1 MARILVVGGSL
12 GGLLAAGLLLRAGH
26 EVQVLERS
34 VQSLEGR
41 GAGIVTHESLRAAL
55 RAAGVVVDDSLGVHV
70 ASRVVLSADGQTLH
84 HWDYPQV
91 LTSWGRLYALLR
103 SAVPACV
110 YRLDAAVTAVQQDEQ
125 RVYATLANG
134 QTLEADLLVAA
145 DGIRSTL
152 RQQLAP
158 STQARYAGYVAW
170 RGLCDEAVLSKFTRR
185 TLFPHFGFG
194 VPEGE
199 QLIGYPVAGAGDST
213 APGERRWNFVWYRP
227 AAAGPALQ
235 SLMTDADGQHHPDGI
250 SPNRVSWRCVAALRE
265 AARHKLAPQLAEIVE
280 KTAMPF
286 VQPVY
291 DLQSQ
296 QVAFGRVAMVGDA
309 AFVARPH
316 MGMGVTKA
324 GDDAMALAAAVATHG
339 ATPLALQHYEQARLP
354 AGSAVVARGRQLGAY
369 LQNHTGAP
377 EHTAPEHTAPE
388 SSAPVSPDSD
398 RAYNVMRQTAIDS
411 QDPEA
416 LLCASKVIAICTPTD
431 PSARAGQPLTL

>member
-34 VQSLEGR
+34 AQSLEGR
-41 GAGIVTHESLRAAL
+41 GAGIVTHDALRTAL
-55 RAAGVVVDDSLGVHV
+55 RAAGAVVDQTLGIQV
-70 ASRVVLSADGQTLH
+70 ASRVVLGADGQTLH

-91 LTSWGRLYALLR
+91 LTSWGRLYTLLR
-103 SAVPACV
+103 AAVPDAT
-110 YRLDAAVTAVQQDEQ
+110 YRLGAAVAAVQQDEHQ
-125 RVYATLANG
+125 VTATLANG
-134 QTLEADLLVAA
+134 QSLSADLLVAA

-158 STQARYAGYVAW
+158 AAQAHYAGYVAW
-170 RGLCDEAVLSKFTRR
+170 RGLCDEAVLSQFTRR

-227 AAAGPALQ
+227 TAAGAALEA
-235 SLMTDADGQHHPDGI
+235 LMTDADGRHHPEGI
-250 SPNRVSWRCVAALRE
+250 SPQRMSWRCVAAVRE
-265 AARHKLAPQLAEIVE
+265 VTRQKLAPQFAEIVE

-296 QVAFGRVAMVGDA
+296 QVAFGRVALLGDA

-324 GDDAMALAAAVATHG
+324 GDDALALAAALATHG
-339 ATPLALQHYEQARLP
+339 ATALALQHYEQARLP
-354 AGSAVVARGRQLGAY
+354 AGSALVARGRQLGAY
-369 LQNHTGAP
+369 LQAYQGATGAAQSSP
-377 EHTAPEHTAPE
+377 AGDPGDAGGAPR
-388 SSAPVSPDSD
+388 D
-398 RAYNVMRQTAIDS
+398 RAYEVMRQTAIDS
-411 QDPEA
+411 QDSEA
-416 LLCASKVIAICTPTD
+416 LRFTPT
-431 PSARAGQPLTL
+431 RATQVA